1 MTGGFSKL
9 RHGMLPAPEDDPE
22 ITDLEAAIEGP
33 PDEVPARRSDRP
45 DARLNAKKVRG
56 AIVAEA
62 FRRAAP
68 PSLRRAIAAGRPVVS
83 VVQAPSSAWMEAVD
97 EYLSEARVMT
107 IARAGS
113 NKSIDVNQV
122 GNEEV
127 AKCLVAG
134 RSFVGISTDPQR
146 FLPTT
151 LLLSADVTVK
161 LVPPDAKSVRVLL
174 RTLLP
179 PMGRIPSSRI
189 ADTSGLDLN
198 DLVSIFRSGSTAS
211 DALER
216 LATLAMRR
224 RQSSPHVEGAPILS
238 NAIEFGGAAQIFG
251 LNFVKDV
258 QDWRQGS
265 IQWAEADHGAIL
277 HSEPGH
283 GKNFFVNSLA
293 LAAGTGLVVAK
304 ISDFFAEREGH
315 LGDVVKSLRAVF
327 SRARAEAARFGPS
340 GQRGCLLAFD
350 ELDELPSR
358 NRMSRHNADF
368 FSVVV
373 GEMLTSLDSV
383 MSDNESNVGLCV
395 LGMTNRL
402 DAIDPALLRPGRFER
417 TIEIPRPDAAG
428 LANVLR
434 YHLRGTPLEGAD
446 LSSAA
451 LLLEGIS
458 PAEAMEVARLARRAA
473 RRAGRPLNVDD
484 LVREGSG
491 PALPQTVLR
500 RIAVHEAGHMV
511 ACFATGGKPLSARIL
526 NRGHIGGD
534 ARLNFEENQ
543 VWTLDRLENHIVFL
557 LGGLCAEKVILGS
570 VSTGAGGTQRSDL
583 AICTSLLAAAFTSTP
598 LLGRLVYRCADGEAL
613 AMVSRDAALAKQV
626 DDRLKMLER
635 RATGIVTRHAA
646 AVVRIADAL
655 VARRYVSGDEAKD
668 LFLDRASVR
677 QPVAAVATNTPRNTP

>member
-33 PDEVPARRSDRP
+33 PDEVPVRRSDRP

-315 LGDVVKSLRAVF
+315 LGA
-327 SRARAEAARFGPS
+327 S

-635 RATGIVTRHAA
+635 RATGIVMRHAA

-668 LFLDRASVR
+668 LFLGRASVR
-677 QPVAAVATNTPRNTP
+677 QPVAAVANNTPRNTP

>member
-1 MTGGFSKL
+1 
-9 RHGMLPAPEDDPE
+9 
-22 ITDLEAAIEGP
+22 
-33 PDEVPARRSDRP
+33 
-45 DARLNAKKVRG
+45 
-56 AIVAEA
+56 
-62 FRRAAP
+62 
-68 PSLRRAIAAGRPVVS
+68 
-83 VVQAPSSAWMEAVD
+83 
-97 EYLSEARVMT
+97 MT

-304 ISDFFAEREGH
+304 ISDFSPNAKDTWGMSSSRSGPCSAGLERKRPA
-315 LGDVVKSLRAVF
+315 LGRRGSAGVF
-327 SRARAEAARFGPS
+327 WHSTNWMN
-340 GQRGCLLAFD
+340 CLL
-350 ELDELPSR
+350 ET
-358 NRMSRHNADF
+358 
-368 FSVVV
+368 
-373 GEMLTSLDSV
+373 G
-383 MSDNESNVGLCV
+383 C
-395 LGMTNRL
+395 
-402 DAIDPALLRPGRFER
+402 
-417 TIEIPRPDAAG
+417 
-428 LANVLR
+428 
-434 YHLRGTPLEGAD
+434 RGTTPTFFG
-446 LSSAA
+446 
-451 LLLEGIS
+451 
-458 PAEAMEVARLARRAA
+458 RR
-473 RRAGRPLNVDD
+473 RRDVD
-484 LVREGSG
+484 EFG
-491 PALPQTVLR
+491 
-500 RIAVHEAGHMV
+500 
-511 ACFATGGKPLSARIL
+511 F
-526 NRGHIGGD
+526 
-534 ARLNFEENQ
+534 
-543 VWTLDRLENHIVFL
+543 
-557 LGGLCAEKVILGS
+557 
-570 VSTGAGGTQRSDL
+570 
-583 AICTSLLAAAFTSTP
+583 
-598 LLGRLVYRCADGEAL
+598 
-613 AMVSRDAALAKQV
+613 
-626 DDRLKMLER
+626 
-635 RATGIVTRHAA
+635 RH
-646 AVVRIADAL
+646 
-655 VARRYVSGDEAKD
+655 
-668 LFLDRASVR
+668 VR
-677 QPVAAVATNTPRNTP
+677 Q

>member
-9 RHGMLPAPEDDPE
+9 SRLSLSSPQQGDFDLADYGTTIDDLPEEISSPGDVQPEP
-22 ITDLEAAIEGP
+22 
-33 PDEVPARRSDRP
+33 
-45 DARLNAKKVRG
+45 RLNAKKVRR

-68 PSLRRAIAAGRPVVS
+68 PSLKRAIAAGHPVAS
-83 VVQAPSSAWMEAVD
+83 VVQAPSSAWMKAVD
-97 EYLSEARVMT
+97 EYLTEARVKT
-107 IARAGS
+107 VARDGS
-113 NKSIDVNQV
+113 NKLVDANHV

-134 RSFVGISTDPQR
+134 RSVVGISTDPQR

-161 LVPPDAKSVRVLL
+161 LTPLDAKSVRALL
-174 RTLLP
+174 KILLP
-179 PMGRIPSSRI
+179 ATGRIPSNRI
-189 ADTSGLDLN
+189 AETAGLDLN

-216 LATLAMRR
+216 LATFAMRR
-224 RQSSPHVEGAPILS
+224 RQNSPHVEGAPILS
-238 NAIEFGGAAQIFG
+238 DAIEFGAARTFG
-251 LNFVKDV
+251 LNFVKDL
-258 QDWRQGS
+258 QDWRLGS
-265 IQWAEADHGAIL
+265 IQWGEVDHGAIL
-277 HSEPGH
+277 HSMPGH

-293 LAAGTGLVVAK
+293 LAADTGLVVAK

-358 NRMSRHNADF
+358 NRLSRHNSDF
-368 FSVVV
+368 FSVVI
-373 GEMLTSLDSV
+373 GEMLTSLDSA
-383 MSDNESNVGLCV
+383 MADNESNVGLCV

-428 LANVLR
+428 LANVLQ
-434 YHLRGTPLEGAD
+434 YHLRGTALEGAD
-446 LSSAA
+446 LSSATR
-451 LLLEGIS
+451 LLEGIS
-458 PAEAMEVARLARRAA
+458 PAEAMEIARAARRAA
-473 RRAGRPLNVDD
+473 RRAGRPLNMDD
-484 LVREGSG
+484 LVTEGGG
-491 PALPQTVLR
+491 PALPQAVLR
-500 RIAVHEAGHMV
+500 RVAVHEAGHMV
-511 ACFATGGKPLSARIL
+511 ACIATGGKPLSARIL
-526 NRGHIGGD
+526 NRGQIGGD
-534 ARLNFEENQ
+534 ARLNFEESH

-557 LGGLCAEKVILGS
+557 LGGLTAEKVILGS
-570 VSTGAGGTQRSDL
+570 ASTGAGGTQLSDL
-583 AICTSLLAAAFTSTP
+583 AISTSLLAAAFTSTP
-598 LLGRLVYRCADGEAL
+598 LLGGLVYRCADREAL
-613 AMVSRDAALAKQV
+613 AMVGRDTGLAKQV

-655 VARRYVSGDEAKD
+655 VARRYVSGDEARD
-668 LFLDRASVR
+668 LFRGRAPVR
-677 QPVAAVATNTPRNTP
+677 QPIAAVATSKPRNTP